1 MIKKQLFAA
10 LLLSAPVYANATILS
25 GYGAVATTWTADN
38 CPSYLQCNNGVN
50 ADIGQVAAVA
60 SDGGEFISSATASED
75 TYAMGQAL
83 AELTGDTYLP
93 VLKAQTSADP
103 AKAGFARAFASQGF
117 TYSGST
123 ATTVNLNINLH
134 GVIGVY
140 DANTGNTD
148 DLVATVAVIIG
159 SEMPWYTGD
168 ISLLSAEIASGETLG
183 LEYLTITPDDGLD
196 VDVNTS
202 TTISFNLDPGTDFF
216 VVAALT
222 AHSLNGYANGWN
234 TLTMAFDDNTG
245 LTAASAGTVPEPTAL
260 WLFGTALV
268 GLAGVRKRKKA

>member
-25 GYGAVATTWTADN
+25 GYGAAATAWTADN
-38 CPSYLQCNNGVN
+38 CPSYLQCLNG
-50 ADIGQVAAVA
+50 AGIGQAPSV
-60 SDGGEFISSATASED
+60 SDGGEFVSSATAYED
-75 TYAMGQAL
+75 TYAMGQSL

-103 AKAGFARAFASQGF
+103 AKAGYAMAFGSQGF
-117 TYSGST
+117 TYSGTT

-134 GVIGVY
+134 GVLGIY
-140 DANTGNTD
+140 DSNAGNTD
-148 DLVATVAVIIG
+148 DLVAAVAVIIG
-159 SEMPWYTGD
+159 SEMAWYTGD
-168 ISLLSAEIASGETLG
+168 IGLLSAEIASGETVG
-183 LEYLTITPDDGLD
+183 LEYLTISPDDGLD

-202 TTISFNLDPGTDFF
+202 TTISFNLNPGTDFF
-216 VVAALT
+216 VVASLT

-245 LTAASAGTVPEPTAL
+245 LKAASAGTVPEPAAL

-268 GLAGVRKRKKA
+268 GLAGVKKRKKA